1 MKIAISA
8 AETSGDLVASSL
20 VSALKLSRPDY
31 EIEGLAGDKMTAAGC
46 KRLWHIDQV
55 NVMGLSEVLKKLP
68 TILKLRRS
76 IIQYFSSNKPDVF
89 IGVDSPDF
97 NFKIERKLKKNGV
110 KTVHFVSPSVWA
122 WRANRIHKIKKSADL
137 MLCLFPFEV
146 DFYRTYQQKAIF
158 VGHPLAEKLKP
169 RKNHTPNKQVLLMP
183 GSREAEI
190 KTLLPELLSAAK
202 LMLKKDPEIQFSLSL
217 ANEHL
222 KDWVEDKIQGLDIV
236 LSFSDAHEKI
246 KNSDLVIVASGTA
259 ALEVA
264 LIAVPMV
271 VVYKLSKVSY
281 QIVKPLLNTKNI
293 SLPNKILGKDI
304 VPELLQND
312 VNGQNIFEQATK
324 LIESDNTK
332 LVKELEKIHGLLNQK
347 ASVKSAE
354 AIIEFLG
361 G

>member
-20 VSALKLSRPDY
+20 VSALKLCRPDY
-31 EIEGLAGDKMTAAGC
+31 EIEGLAGDKMVAAGC
-46 KRLWHIDQV
+46 KRLWHTDQV

-68 TILKLRRS
+68 TILRLRRS
-76 IIQYFSSNKPDVF
+76 IIQYFSSNRPDVF

-146 DFYRTYQQKAIF
+146 DFYRTHQQKAIF

-169 RKNHTPNKQVLLMP
+169 RKNHMPNKQVLLMP

-202 LMLKKDPEIQFSLSL
+202 LMRKKDPEIQFSLSL
-217 ANEHL
+217 ANERL

-236 LSFSDAHEKI
+236 LSSGDAHEKI

-264 LIAVPMV
+264 LLAVPMV

-281 QIVKPLLNTKNI
+281 QIVKPLLNTKNV

-312 VNGQNIFEQATK
+312 VNGQNIFEQAMK

-354 AIIEFLG
+354 AIIEFLDG
-361 G
+361 

>member
-20 VSALKLSRPDY
+20 VSALKLSRPDF
-31 EIEGLAGDKMTAAGC
+31 EIEGLAGDKMIEAGC
-46 KRLWHIDQV
+46 KRLWHTDQV
-55 NVMGLSEVLKKLP
+55 NVMGISEVLKKLP
-68 TILKLRRS
+68 SILKLRRS
-76 IIQYFSSNKPDVF
+76 IIQYYSSNRPDVF

-97 NFKIERKLKKNGV
+97 NFKIERRLRKNGV

-122 WRANRIHKIKKSADL
+122 WRANRIKKIKQSADL

-146 DFYRTYQQKAIF
+146 DFYHTHNQKAVF

-169 RKNHTPNKQVLLMP
+169 RKKHTPNKRVLLMP

-202 LMLKKDPEIQFSLSL
+202 LMHQKDPEIQFSLSL
-217 ANEHL
+217 ANEKL
-222 KDWVEDKIQGLDIV
+222 KDWVKDQIQGLDIV
-236 LSFSDAHEKI
+236 LSSGDAHEKI
-246 KNSDLVIVASGTA
+246 RNSDLVIVASGTA
-259 ALEVA
+259 TLEVA
-264 LIAVPMV
+264 LLAVPMV

-281 QIVKPLLNTKNI
+281 QIVKRLLNTKNI
-293 SLPNKILGKDI
+293 SLPNKILGGDI
-304 VPELLQND
+304 VPELIQND
-312 VNGQNIFEQATK
+312 VSGENIFEHAMK

-354 AIIEFLG
+354 AIIEFLYG
-361 G
+361 